1 MKKSPKDNQNKSDFL
16 TMIKTCH
23 PFNYVWDMHT
33 HELYV
38 KDTYA
43 TWIVY
48 TFQFLFQVTNE

>member
-1 MKKSPKDNQNKSDFL
+1 MQFNL
-16 TMIKTCH
+16 TH
-23 PFNYVWDMHT
+23 QFYVWNMHT

-38 KDTYA
+38 KDMYA